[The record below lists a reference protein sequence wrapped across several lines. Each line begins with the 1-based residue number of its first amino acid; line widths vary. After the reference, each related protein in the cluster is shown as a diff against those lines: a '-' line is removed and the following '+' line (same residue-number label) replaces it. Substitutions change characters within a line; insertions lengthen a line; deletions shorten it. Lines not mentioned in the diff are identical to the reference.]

1 MVKRRDSFAEARDKM
16 EEITM
21 IAIKRVERRF
31 DWYSFQGN
39 HAPNGDHASF
49 RWGKDKILY
58 HWYEFEDYYGKH
70 AEYEWLLAEPV
81 LNFDWALRIPEF
93 LYTSE

>member
-16 EEITM
+16 EEIMM
-21 IAIKRVERRF
+21 IAIKRVKRRF

-49 RWGKDKILY
+49 RWARDKTLY
-58 HWYEFEDYYGKH
+58 HWYEFEEHYGNH
-70 AEYEWLLAEPV
+70 AESEWILAEPV
-81 LNFDWALRIPEF
+81 FNFDCALRIPDF